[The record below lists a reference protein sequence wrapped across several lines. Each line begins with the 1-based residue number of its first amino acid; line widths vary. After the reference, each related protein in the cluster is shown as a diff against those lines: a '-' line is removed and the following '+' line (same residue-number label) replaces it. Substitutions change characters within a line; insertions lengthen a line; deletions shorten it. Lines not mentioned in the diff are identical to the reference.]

1 LSWFIKIDPFW
12 DILILILGFFKNSF
26 SKNIHYYKKK
36 SGSSCGFICGKLFP
50 ADFHVVLPAET
61 GFLRNFLRL
70 LMRNYLRI
78 IRRNVCYSF
87 IVIFGKKF
95 RRKVSCGFQKPQET
109 IREPESAGNSAGNV
123 FPTDFLPIS
132 AGNMQIS
139 SSVCMRI
146 PFDKFVCRIFF
157 KQISTIK

>member
-1 LSWFIKIDPFW
+1 MQSPNCASI
-12 DILILILGFFKNSF
+12 
-26 SKNIHYYKKK
+26 
-36 SGSSCGFICGKLFP
+36 
-50 ADFHVVLPAET
+50 
-61 GFLRNFLRL
+61 
-70 LMRNYLRI
+70 RI

-87 IVIFGKKF
+87 IVILGRKF

-109 IREPESAGNSAGNV
+109 ITYEGFSWEPESAGNFAGNV
-123 FPTDFLPIS
+123 FPADFLPIS